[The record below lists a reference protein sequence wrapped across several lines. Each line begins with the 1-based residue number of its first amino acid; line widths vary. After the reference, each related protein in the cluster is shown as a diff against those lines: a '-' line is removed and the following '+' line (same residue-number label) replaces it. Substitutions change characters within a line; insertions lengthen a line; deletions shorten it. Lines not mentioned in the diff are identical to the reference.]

1 MKTLHRHR
9 LLAALALGALLAT
22 GFSVSAEP
30 AAARDKDRKEHRK
43 DRKEQR
49 QERREG
55 RREAR
60 QDRRE
65 DRREAKQERREDRR
79 EARQDNRQV
88 RARIAQRQASQR
100 AHQQRIRSQQQA
112 RAQHQARQRAYQQ
125 RLRAEQARQAAQRR
139 AYYYSRHYSPG
150 TSYRYNYGGRWY
162 STSHYGADVL
172 RAAVQR
178 GYQEGLRAGRSD
190 RYDRWG
196 YDHRRSRIWI
206 DGSHGFGGRY
216 VSRADYAHY
225 FRQGFQR
232 GYEDGFYGRG
242 RYGSYV
248 NGEAI
253 IIQAV
258 LEAILGLQRLG

>member
-9 LLAALALGALLAT
+9 LLTALALGALLAT

-30 AAARDKDRKEHRK
+30 AAARDKDRKEQRK

-49 QERREG
+49 QERRQE
-55 RREAR
+55 RR
-60 QDRRE
+60 QDWRE
-65 DRREAKQERREDRR
+65 DRREARQERREDRR
-79 EARQDNRQV
+79 EARQERREDRREARQHDRQV
-88 RARIAQRQASQR
+88 RARIAQQ
-100 AHQQRIRSQQQA
+100 
-112 RAQHQARQRAYQQ
+112 QARQRAYQQ